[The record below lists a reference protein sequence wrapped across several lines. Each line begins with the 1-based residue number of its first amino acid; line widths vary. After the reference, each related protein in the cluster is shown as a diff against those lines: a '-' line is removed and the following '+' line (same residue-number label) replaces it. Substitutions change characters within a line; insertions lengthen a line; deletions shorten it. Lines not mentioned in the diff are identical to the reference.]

1 MNKKKI
7 VYGIIFIVVI
17 VLGYLNYFGDEGELG
32 KTEQVIETSNVTYK
46 NEDYVVEAQLQKDYI
61 KENETGFE
69 KAKAKVNDML
79 ISGDNVFIDKVRN
92 LALKNNILGISP
104 NGWSFKAESV
114 DYNKLKDEI
123 KSTTGVTAINEEQ
136 GIKISGQNFTTDS
149 KMSYI
154 ELTQDV
160 VLENE
165 SIALKGDKGEYDD
178 LTKIVVLS
186 NNITLEG
193 RGENVGLVDGHF
205 KTLRYNSDSRIL
217 EAWEPFDTTYKEVK
231 LSAESLYFKEDT
243 EALKVSKNVVIEAN
257 GFKIYVDRVD
267 KAGNSNILKIAGK
280 IKGSDGTYS
289 FEGDK
294 GEYNTESKVL
304 TILGNIK
311 GSSTKG
317 EKIAGDRLVYDTN
330 SKLMTLSGDKNVKY
344 SSADGELITKVF
356 NYNSET
362 KEMSTSGAYTFS
374 GTKYESKGKNLYY
387 NGESKDVKITE
398 GYLLDKEKKQRL
410 SGDKIAYNT
419 DTQDSSVIGK
429 AFMEDEKYSLSSES
443 IIYTGADKNAKINGN
458 YIVKAQD
465 SGMKFQGK
473 DATYNQESGEFLSA
487 GSVKLQNENYIANGT
502 DLTYNTKTGLG
513 KLGSSIEIVNPKD
526 NIRITGDTFSFKNGE
541 YLEIAGNLHMEGEDV
556 IVDSERAR
564 YSLKDKNIYIPE
576 KIDFKSKDGK
586 TYGIMS
592 KGVYYTESSKFV
604 GDNFNG
610 KSNTATLTSRKMTY
624 FSQGEKALF
633 QGKVVMKD
641 TDSTFRGESVEYY
654 PKTETVKSLEKYTIN
669 YKDFTF
675 KGDNGVFNNKS
686 GILDGNK
693 SDITTANG
701 DRFISDK
708 VHGNLNE
715 MIMDFTGNVN
725 GHVND
730 NGVITTFS
738 GEFSRVYFKNSGKY
752 EILRSEV
759 RENAVFIQG
768 DKKLKSDYI
777 EIDSNRRLVFSKEN
791 TELTLVDAV
800 NGETVIKSAVAEVD
814 IDKDMAT
821 LIGNVQIK
829 NNNSE
834 YGLTNVTADRGII
847 RQKAGTVEL
856 IGHVEIENNESIV
869 QADRG
874 IYDMN
879 SKKIKAS
886 GNVYVDY
893 KNKEIKYDKFISSK
907 PM

>member
-257 GFKIYVDRVD
+257 GFKIYVDRLD
-267 KAGNSNILKIAGK
+267 KAGNSNILKIGGK

-541 YLEIAGNLHMEGEDV
+541 YLEIAGNLHMDGEDV

-893 KNKEIKYDKFISSK
+893 KK
-907 PM
+907 

>member
-592 KGVYYTESSKFV
+592 KGIYYTESSKFV

-893 KNKEIKYDKFISSK
+893 KK
-907 PM
+907 

>member
-154 ELTQDV
+154 ELAQDV

-165 SIALKGDKGEYDD
+165 SVALKGDKGEYDD

-217 EAWEPFDTTYKEVK
+217 EAWEPFDTTYKGVK

-257 GFKIYVDRVD
+257 GFKIYVDRLD
-267 KAGNSNILKIAGK
+267 KAGNSNILKIGGK

-893 KNKEIKYDKFISSK
+893 KK
-907 PM
+907 

>member
-32 KTEQVIETSNVTYK
+32 KAEQVIETSNVTYK

-154 ELTQDV
+154 ELIQDV

-165 SIALKGDKGEYDD
+165 SVALKGDKGEYDD

-217 EAWEPFDTTYKEVK
+217 EAWEPFDTTYKGVK

-257 GFKIYVDRVD
+257 GFKIYVDRLD
-267 KAGNSNILKIAGK
+267 KAGNSNILKIGGK

-330 SKLMTLSGDKNVKY
+330 SKLMTLSGDKNIKY

-419 DTQDSSVIGK
+419 DTQDSPVIGK

-487 GSVKLQNENYIANGT
+487 GSVKLQNENYITNGT
-502 DLTYNTKTGLG
+502 NLTYNTKTGLG

-592 KGVYYTESSKFV
+592 KGIYYTESSKFV

-675 KGDNGVFNNKS
+675 KGDNGVFNDKS

-893 KNKEIKYDKFISSK
+893 KK
-907 PM
+907 

>member
-32 KTEQVIETSNVTYK
+32 KAEQVIETSNVTYK

-165 SIALKGDKGEYDD
+165 SVALKGDKGEYDD

-257 GFKIYVDRVD
+257 GFKIYVDRLD
-267 KAGNSNILKIAGK
+267 KAGNSNILKIGGK

-893 KNKEIKYDKFISSK
+893 KK
-907 PM
+907 

>member
-465 SGMKFQGK
+465 SGMRFQGK
-473 DATYNQESGEFLSA
+473 DATYNQESGEVLSA

-686 GILDGNK
+686 GILDGNR

-893 KNKEIKYDKFISSK
+893 KK
-907 PM
+907 

>member
-32 KTEQVIETSNVTYK
+32 KAEQVIETSNVTYK

-165 SIALKGDKGEYDD
+165 SVALKGDKGEYDD

-217 EAWEPFDTTYKEVK
+217 EAWEPFDTTYKGVK

-257 GFKIYVDRVD
+257 GFKIYVDRLD
-267 KAGNSNILKIAGK
+267 KAGNSNILKIGGK

-330 SKLMTLSGDKNVKY
+330 SKLMTLSGDKNIKY

-487 GSVKLQNENYIANGT
+487 GSVKLQNENYITNGT
-502 DLTYNTKTGLG
+502 NLTYNTKTGLG

-541 YLEIAGNLHMEGEDV
+541 YLEITGNLHMEGEDV

-592 KGVYYTESSKFV
+592 KGIYYTESSKFV

-893 KNKEIKYDKFISSK
+893 KK
-907 PM
+907 

>member
-32 KTEQVIETSNVTYK
+32 KAEQVIETSNVTYK

-104 NGWSFKAESV
+104 NGWSFKAESI

-165 SIALKGDKGEYDD
+165 SVALKGDKGEYDD

-217 EAWEPFDTTYKEVK
+217 EAWEPFDTTYKGVK

-257 GFKIYVDRVD
+257 GFKIYVDRLD
-267 KAGNSNILKIAGK
+267 KAGNSSILKIAGK

-344 SSADGELITKVF
+344 SSTDGELITKVF

-362 KEMSTSGAYTFS
+362 KEMSTDGAYTFS

-398 GYLLDKEKKQRL
+398 GYLLDKEKKQKL

-541 YLEIAGNLHMEGEDV
+541 YLEIAGNLQMEGEDV

-893 KNKEIKYDKFISSK
+893 KK
-907 PM
+907 

>member
-69 KAKAKVNDML
+69 KARAKVNDML

-165 SIALKGDKGEYDD
+165 SVALKGDKGEYDD

-217 EAWEPFDTTYKEVK
+217 EAWEPFDTTYKGVK

-257 GFKIYVDRVD
+257 GFKIYVDRLD

-344 SSADGELITKVF
+344 SSTDGELITKVF

-362 KEMSTSGAYTFS
+362 KEMSTDGAYTFS

-398 GYLLDKEKKQRL
+398 GYLLDKEKKQKL

-541 YLEIAGNLHMEGEDV
+541 YLEIVGNLHMEGEDV

-686 GILDGNK
+686 GILDGNR

-893 KNKEIKYDKFISSK
+893 KK
-907 PM
+907 

>member
-1 MNKKKI
+1 M
-7 VYGIIFIVVI
+7 
-17 VLGYLNYFGDEGELG
+17 
-32 KTEQVIETSNVTYK
+32 
-46 NEDYVVEAQLQKDYI
+46 VEAQLQKDYI

-893 KNKEIKYDKFISSK
+893 KK
-907 PM
+907 

>member
-32 KTEQVIETSNVTYK
+32 KAEQVIETSNVTYK

-154 ELTQDV
+154 ELTQGV

-165 SIALKGDKGEYDD
+165 SVALKGDKGEYDD

-217 EAWEPFDTTYKEVK
+217 EAWEPFDTTYKGVK

-257 GFKIYVDRVD
+257 GFKIYVDRLD
-267 KAGNSNILKIAGK
+267 KAGNSSILKIAGK

-330 SKLMTLSGDKNVKY
+330 SKLMTLSGEKNVKY

-362 KEMSTSGAYTFS
+362 KEMSTDGAYTFS

-398 GYLLDKEKKQRL
+398 GYLLDKEKKQKL

-633 QGKVVMKD
+633 QGK
-641 TDSTFRGESVEYY
+641 
-654 PKTETVKSLEKYTIN
+654 
-669 YKDFTF
+669 
-675 KGDNGVFNNKS
+675 
-686 GILDGNK
+686 
-693 SDITTANG
+693 
-701 DRFISDK
+701 
-708 VHGNLNE
+708 
-715 MIMDFTGNVN
+715 
-725 GHVND
+725 
-730 NGVITTFS
+730 
-738 GEFSRVYFKNSGKY
+738 
-752 EILRSEV
+752 
-759 RENAVFIQG
+759 
-768 DKKLKSDYI
+768 
-777 EIDSNRRLVFSKEN
+777 
-791 TELTLVDAV
+791 
-800 NGETVIKSAVAEVD
+800 
-814 IDKDMAT
+814 
-821 LIGNVQIK
+821 
-829 NNNSE
+829 
-834 YGLTNVTADRGII
+834 
-847 RQKAGTVEL
+847 
-856 IGHVEIENNESIV
+856 
-869 QADRG
+869 
-874 IYDMN
+874 
-879 SKKIKAS
+879 
-886 GNVYVDY
+886 
-893 KNKEIKYDKFISSK
+893 
-907 PM
+907 

>member
-311 GSSTKG
+311 GSSIKG

-893 KNKEIKYDKFISSK
+893 KK
-907 PM
+907 

>member
-32 KTEQVIETSNVTYK
+32 KAEQVIETSNVTYK

-344 SSADGELITKVF
+344 SSTDGELITKVF

-362 KEMSTSGAYTFS
+362 KEMSTDGAYTFS

-465 SGMKFQGK
+465 SGMKFRGK

-730 NGVITTFS
+730 KGVITTFS

-821 LIGNVQIK
+821 LIGDVQIK

-893 KNKEIKYDKFISSK
+893 KK
-907 PM
+907 

>member
-465 SGMKFQGK
+465 SGMRFQGK
-473 DATYNQESGEFLSA
+473 DATYNQESGEVLSA

-893 KNKEIKYDKFISSK
+893 KK
-907 PM
+907 

>member
-362 KEMSTSGAYTFS
+362 KEMSTSGTYTFS

-387 NGESKDVKITE
+387 NRESKDVKITE
-398 GYLLDKEKKQRL
+398 GYLLDKEKKQKL

-730 NGVITTFS
+730 KGVITTFS

-821 LIGNVQIK
+821 LIGDVQIK

-893 KNKEIKYDKFISSK
+893 KK
-907 PM
+907 

>member
-257 GFKIYVDRVD
+257 GFKIYVDRLD

-487 GSVKLQNENYIANGT
+487 GSVKLQNENYITNGT
-502 DLTYNTKTGLG
+502 NLTYNTKTGLG

-592 KGVYYTESSKFV
+592 KGIYYTESSKFV

-893 KNKEIKYDKFISSK
+893 KK
-907 PM
+907 

>member
-32 KTEQVIETSNVTYK
+32 KAEQVIETSNVTYK

-165 SIALKGDKGEYDD
+165 SVALKGDKGEYDD

-217 EAWEPFDTTYKEVK
+217 EAWEPFDTTYKGVK

-257 GFKIYVDRVD
+257 GFKIYVDRLD

-330 SKLMTLSGDKNVKY
+330 SKLTTLSGDKNVKY
-344 SSADGELITKVF
+344 SSTDGELITKVF

-362 KEMSTSGAYTFS
+362 KEMSTDGAYTFS
-374 GTKYESKGKNLYY
+374 GPKYESKGKNLYY

-398 GYLLDKEKKQRL
+398 GYLLDKEKKQKL

-686 GILDGNK
+686 GILDGNR

-791 TELTLVDAV
+791 TELTLVDEV

-893 KNKEIKYDKFISSK
+893 KK
-907 PM
+907 

>member
-32 KTEQVIETSNVTYK
+32 KAEQVIETSNVTYK

-257 GFKIYVDRVD
+257 GFKIYVDRLD
-267 KAGNSNILKIAGK
+267 KAGNSNILKIGGK

-398 GYLLDKEKKQRL
+398 GYLLDKEKKQKL

-610 KSNTATLTSRKMTY
+610 KSNTATLTSRKITY

-893 KNKEIKYDKFISSK
+893 KK
-907 PM
+907 

>member
-17 VLGYLNYFGDEGELG
+17 VLGYLNYFGDEGELE

-160 VLENE
+160 VLENK

-193 RGENVGLVDGHF
+193 RGENAGLVDGHF

-893 KNKEIKYDKFISSK
+893 KK
-907 PM
+907 

>member
-257 GFKIYVDRVD
+257 GFKIYVDRLD
-267 KAGNSNILKIAGK
+267 KAGNSNILKIGGK

-541 YLEIAGNLHMEGEDV
+541 YLEIAGNLHMDGEDV

-686 GILDGNK
+686 GILDGNR

-893 KNKEIKYDKFISSK
+893 KK
-907 PM
+907 

>member
-257 GFKIYVDRVD
+257 GFKIYVDRLD
-267 KAGNSNILKIAGK
+267 KAGNSNILKIGGK

-330 SKLMTLSGDKNVKY
+330 SKLMTLSEDKNVKY

-374 GTKYESKGKNLYY
+374 GTKYESKVKNLYY

-893 KNKEIKYDKFISSK
+893 KK
-907 PM
+907 

>member
-362 KEMSTSGAYTFS
+362 KEMSTSGTYTFS

-387 NGESKDVKITE
+387 NRESKDVKITE
-398 GYLLDKEKKQRL
+398 GYLLDKEKKQKL

-465 SGMKFQGK
+465 SGMKFRGK

-730 NGVITTFS
+730 KGVITTFS

-800 NGETVIKSAVAEVD
+800 NGETVIKSAVTEVD

-821 LIGNVQIK
+821 LIGDVQIK

-893 KNKEIKYDKFISSK
+893 KK
-907 PM
+907 

>member
-165 SIALKGDKGEYDD
+165 SVALKGDKGEYDD

-257 GFKIYVDRVD
+257 GFKIYVDRLD

-893 KNKEIKYDKFISSK
+893 KK
-907 PM
+907 

>member
-32 KTEQVIETSNVTYK
+32 KAEQVIETSNVTYK

-154 ELTQDV
+154 ELTQGV

-165 SIALKGDKGEYDD
+165 SVALKGDKGEYDD

-217 EAWEPFDTTYKEVK
+217 EAWEPFDTTYKGVK

-257 GFKIYVDRVD
+257 GFKIYVDRLD
-267 KAGNSNILKIAGK
+267 KAGNSSILKIAGK

-330 SKLMTLSGDKNVKY
+330 SKLMTLSGEKNVKY

-362 KEMSTSGAYTFS
+362 KEMSTDGAYTFS

-398 GYLLDKEKKQRL
+398 GYLLDKEKKQKL

-791 TELTLVDAV
+791 TELILVDAV

-893 KNKEIKYDKFISSK
+893 KK
-907 PM
+907 

>member
-32 KTEQVIETSNVTYK
+32 KAEQVIETSNVTYK

-136 GIKISGQNFTTDS
+136 GIKISGQNFTTNS

-165 SIALKGDKGEYDD
+165 SVALKGDKGEYDD

-893 KNKEIKYDKFISSK
+893 KK
-907 PM
+907 

>member
-32 KTEQVIETSNVTYK
+32 KAEQVIETSNVTYK

-104 NGWSFKAESV
+104 NGWSFKAESI

-165 SIALKGDKGEYDD
+165 SVALKGDKGEYDD

-217 EAWEPFDTTYKEVK
+217 EAWEPFDTTYKGVK

-257 GFKIYVDRVD
+257 GFKIYVDRLD

-344 SSADGELITKVF
+344 SSTDGELITKVF

-362 KEMSTSGAYTFS
+362 KEMSTDGAYTFS

-387 NGESKDVKITE
+387 NRESKDVKITE
-398 GYLLDKEKKQRL
+398 GYLLDKEKKQKL

-654 PKTETVKSLEKYTIN
+654 PKAETVKSLEKYTIN

-730 NGVITTFS
+730 KGVITTFS

-893 KNKEIKYDKFISSK
+893 KK
-907 PM
+907 

>member
-165 SIALKGDKGEYDD
+165 SVALKGDKGEYDD

-893 KNKEIKYDKFISSK
+893 KK
-907 PM
+907 

>member
-32 KTEQVIETSNVTYK
+32 KAEQVIETSNVTYK

-165 SIALKGDKGEYDD
+165 SVALKGDKGEYDD

-217 EAWEPFDTTYKEVK
+217 EAWEPFDTTYKGVK

-257 GFKIYVDRVD
+257 GFKIYVDRLD
-267 KAGNSNILKIAGK
+267 KAGNSNILKIGGK

-362 KEMSTSGAYTFS
+362 NEMSTSGTYTFS

-487 GSVKLQNENYIANGT
+487 GSVKLENENYIANGT

-730 NGVITTFS
+730 KGVITTFS

-821 LIGNVQIK
+821 LIGDVQIK

-893 KNKEIKYDKFISSK
+893 KK
-907 PM
+907 

>member
-17 VLGYLNYFGDEGELG
+17 VLGYLNYFGDEGELE

-160 VLENE
+160 VLENK

-193 RGENVGLVDGHF
+193 RGENAGLVDGHF

-257 GFKIYVDRVD
+257 GFKIYVDRLD
-267 KAGNSNILKIAGK
+267 KAGNSNILKIGGK

-541 YLEIAGNLHMEGEDV
+541 YLEIAGNLHMDGEDV

-800 NGETVIKSAVAEVD
+800 NGKTVIKSAVAEVD

-893 KNKEIKYDKFISSK
+893 KK
-907 PM
+907 

>member
-701 DRFISDK
+701 DRFISNK

-856 IGHVEIENNESIV
+856 IGHVEIENNESII

-893 KNKEIKYDKFISSK
+893 KK
-907 PM
+907 

>member
-32 KTEQVIETSNVTYK
+32 KAEQVIETSNVTYK

-154 ELTQDV
+154 ELTQGV

-165 SIALKGDKGEYDD
+165 SVALKGDKGEYDD

-267 KAGNSNILKIAGK
+267 KAGNSSILKIAGK

-330 SKLMTLSGDKNVKY
+330 SKLMTLSGEKNVKY

-362 KEMSTSGAYTFS
+362 KEMSTDGAYTFS

-398 GYLLDKEKKQRL
+398 GYLLDKEKKQKL

-893 KNKEIKYDKFISSK
+893 KK
-907 PM
+907 

>member
-32 KTEQVIETSNVTYK
+32 KAEQVIETSNVTYK

-257 GFKIYVDRVD
+257 GFKIYVDRLD
-267 KAGNSNILKIAGK
+267 KAGNSNILKIGGK

-330 SKLMTLSGDKNVKY
+330 SKLMTLSEDKNVKY

-541 YLEIAGNLHMEGEDV
+541 YLEIAGNLHMDGEDV

-893 KNKEIKYDKFISSK
+893 KK
-907 PM
+907 

>member
-32 KTEQVIETSNVTYK
+32 KAEQVIETSNVTYK

-136 GIKISGQNFTTDS
+136 GIKISGQNFATDS

-257 GFKIYVDRVD
+257 GFKIYVDRLD
-267 KAGNSNILKIAGK
+267 KAGNSNILKIGGK

-487 GSVKLQNENYIANGT
+487 GSVKLENENYIANGT

-730 NGVITTFS
+730 KGVITTFS

-800 NGETVIKSAVAEVD
+800 NGETVIKSVVAEVD

-893 KNKEIKYDKFISSK
+893 KK
-907 PM
+907 

>member
-362 KEMSTSGAYTFS
+362 KEMSTSGTYTFS

-387 NGESKDVKITE
+387 NRESKDVKITE
-398 GYLLDKEKKQRL
+398 GYLLDKEKKQKL

-465 SGMKFQGK
+465 SGMKFRGK

-730 NGVITTFS
+730 KGVITTFS
-738 GEFSRVYFKNSGKY
+738 GKFSRVYFKNSGKY

-821 LIGNVQIK
+821 LIGDVQIK

-893 KNKEIKYDKFISSK
+893 KK
-907 PM
+907 

>member
-701 DRFISDK
+701 DRFISNK

-893 KNKEIKYDKFISSK
+893 KK
-907 PM
+907 

>member
-821 LIGNVQIK
+821 LIGDVQIK

-893 KNKEIKYDKFISSK
+893 KK
-907 PM
+907 